1 MFVVLVVL
9 GLFVYFSLIVIVSSL
24 SFLVVKSWG
33 LFSLLW
39 RTIDFVRYPLDI
51 YSLPL
56 RYLFTF
62 FLPLGLAS
70 FYPAK
75 ALMGEVGWLFVGEMV
90 LVVGAFFG
98 LSLVLWHFAMKKY
111 TSAGG

>member
-1 MFVVLVVL
+1 MLV
-9 GLFVYFSLIVIVSSL
+9 YYSIIVMISAL

-33 LFSLLW
+33 IFSLLW
-39 RTIDFVRYPLDI
+39 RSMDFIRYPLDI

-75 ALMGEVGWLFVGEMV
+75 ALLGEISWLFVGEMV
-90 LVVGAFFG
+90 LVVGVFFG

-111 TSAGG
+111 NSAGG